1 MEGLIEALYNVLYLE
16 LEMKMLQ
23 ERHAFSRITQLF
35 LCDWIFVVGGDKSP
49 FHNKLLYVFCFF
61 CCALVIKTALKW
73 LVVHL

>member
-49 FHNKLLYVFCFF
+49 FHNKLLCFLF
-61 CCALVIKTALKW
+61 LLLCIGY
-73 LVVHL
+73 

>member
-35 LCDWIFVVGGDKSP
+35 LCDWIFVVMG
-49 FHNKLLYVFCFF
+49 
-61 CCALVIKTALKW
+61 
-73 LVVHL
+73 